1 MRLRFGKQKQVELFT
16 GGKRMKDV
24 QSQSDTRNIPLK
36 KVGIKELKW
45 PIKVMDKN
53 AGTQDTVGVF
63 SLSVDLPPEVRGTH
77 MSRFVEVVNELKS
90 VTPKDLEDM
99 MNKLEE
105 RLEARAAFCKI
116 EFDYFIRKPSPVTG
130 IISPFDV
137 KCCFE
142 AEKSDKFKFLMSV
155 AIPASTLCP
164 CSKEISEFG
173 AHNQRATINI
183 KIAMNKLVWIEDIV
197 KIAEESASCP
207 IYSLLKRKD
216 EKYVTEM
223 AYKNPRFVEDVVRE
237 AAIRLDKNPNVS
249 WYSVYTESIE
259 SIHNHN
265 AFAYTEKE

>member
-1 MRLRFGKQKQVELFT
+1 MKLKFGKQKQAESYT
-16 GGKRMKDV
+16 GGKKMKDI
-24 QSQSDTRNIPLK
+24 QSQIDSRNIPLK

-45 PIKVMDKN
+45 PIKVMDQN
-53 AGTQDTVGVF
+53 AGEQSTIGRF
-63 SLSVDLPPEVRGTH
+63 SISVNLPGDVRGTH

-90 VTPKDLEDM
+90 VSPRDLEDM

-105 RLEARAAFCKI
+105 RLQADSAYCKI
-116 EFDYFIRKPSPVTG
+116 EFDYFIKKASPVTG

-142 AEKSDKFKFLMSV
+142 AQKDKEFKFLMEV
-155 AIPASTLCP
+155 AVPVSTLCP

-183 KIAMNKLVWIEDIV
+183 KIDMGKLIWIEDIV

-207 IYSLLKRKD
+207 VYSLLKRKD

-223 AYKNPRFVEDVVRE
+223 AYMNPRFVEDVVRE
-237 AAIRLDKNPNVS
+237 ASIRLEKNPNIK
-249 WYSVYTESIE
+249 WFSVYAESIE

-265 AFAYTEKE
+265 AFAYAEKE